1 MKLYG
6 NKYFTDTVQSM
17 LKSGRLA
24 HCFIIFGEKGVG
36 KKTAAGY
43 LAKALVCTGEE
54 ERPCGKC
61 RACRL
66 AEENA
71 HPDIIFPE
79 TAGKLNT
86 YNIETVREVRSGAYV
101 KPNDGN
107 AKVYIFR
114 DADNIKLPAQNALL
128 KIIEEPPE
136 FAYFIFTASSKS
148 AFLPTIL
155 SRAVSLGI
163 TPCSIDQ
170 CSAALGE
177 RGYSSEQILA
187 AQSCFGGNIGMCISF
202 LENDNLQNIAS
213 LTKKAVNSI
222 INRDEYSLLAA
233 LSSPE
238 IKDRETVRLFLEM
251 LDKAIRDAAVMRV
264 NPDAEAAGCCKRESS
279 RLAPL
284 ITASSAERMHSLIYR
299 ASLDA
304 EANVS
309 TFLLMSALCGGIMNS

>member
-6 NKYFTDTVQSM
+6 NKYFTGTVQSM

-54 ERPCGKC
+54 ERPCGRC

-107 AKVYIFR
+107 AKAYIFR

-148 AFLPTIL
+148 AFLRSFQELFLLGSLPAASISAVQLWERGVTAANRYL
-155 SRAVSLGI
+155 RRRAVS
-163 TPCSIDQ
+163 
-170 CSAALGE
+170 A
-177 RGYSSEQILA
+177 
-187 AQSCFGGNIGMCISF
+187 
-202 LENDNLQNIAS
+202 
-213 LTKKAVNSI
+213 
-222 INRDEYSLLAA
+222 
-233 LSSPE
+233 E
-238 IKDRETVRLFLEM
+238 I
-251 LDKAIRDAAVMRV
+251 
-264 NPDAEAAGCCKRESS
+264 
-279 RLAPL
+279 
-284 ITASSAERMHSLIYR
+284 
-299 ASLDA
+299 
-304 EANVS
+304 
-309 TFLLMSALCGGIMNS
+309 